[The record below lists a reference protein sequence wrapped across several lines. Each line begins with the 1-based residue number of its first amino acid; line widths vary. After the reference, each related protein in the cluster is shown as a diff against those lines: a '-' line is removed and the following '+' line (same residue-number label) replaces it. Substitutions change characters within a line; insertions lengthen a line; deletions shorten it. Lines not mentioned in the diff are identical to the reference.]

1 MSENKI
7 VNNPAALDEMMDDL
21 AAYEGDLGP
30 GPYWAANQ
38 KATLDWLRT
47 NDLNT
52 FRAFE
57 PVGKA
62 LANFGGGSWWPHID
76 EVQNS
81 QSALSHAFLHKVSQ
95 KLRFGPGINFY
106 GRQAKRAADELRLRN
121 MFLIQLEA
129 LCRTRDTDD
138 ELSGIEA
145 NVRGAPSDALE
156 MDGRPYTTNF
166 LLSFLRYLDM
176 CKHIDF
182 DTIDSY
188 VEVGPGAGL
197 FVEVLAK
204 LKTDL
209 NVYLI
214 DIPPQ
219 LYVLQQVLQ
228 AIFGDR
234 VTTYAEIK
242 ADPSLLQSKEGRIFL
257 IAPWQIEQLKLDRVG
272 LAHNS
277 GFGEMRK
284 DTVET
289 YLSYFTKW
297 KARYIYICA
306 LDERKTEVSIMT
318 DDYAGLLPDHDL
330 AGRLQTRSPNS
341 LLSRTSAGK
350 AIDVRPASDVC
361 FRRKN

>member
-7 VNNPAALDEMMDDL
+7 ANNPAALDEMMADL
-21 AAYEGDLGP
+21 AAYDGDLGP

-38 KATLDWLRT
+38 RATLDWLRT

-52 FRAFE
+52 FRTFE

-76 EVQNS
+76 VVQAN

-95 KLRFGPGINFY
+95 KLRFGPGINHY

-129 LCRTRDTDD
+129 LCRTRDTEN
-138 ELSGIEA
+138 ELGGIEA
-145 NVRGAPSDALE
+145 NVRGAPSDVLE

-176 CKHIDF
+176 REHIDF

-204 LKTDL
+204 LKTNL
-209 NVYLI
+209 NVFLI

-234 VTTYAEIK
+234 VATYAEIK
-242 ADPSLLQSKEGRIFL
+242 ADPSVLQSREGRIFL
-257 IAPWQIEQLKLDRVG
+257 IAPWQIDLLELDGVG

-284 DTVET
+284 DTVEA

-297 KARYIYICA
+297 KAQYIYICA
-306 LDERKTEVSIMT
+306 LDIPKTDISIKT
-318 DDYAGLLPDHDL
+318 DDYDGLLPDHEML
-330 AGRLQTRSPNS
+330 ARLQTRSASS
-341 LLSRTSAGK
+341 LLPRTSTGQV
-350 AIDVRPASDVC
+350 IDIRPASDVC
-361 FRRKN
+361 FRRVS

>member
-1 MSENKI
+1 MSKNKI
-7 VNNPAALDEMMDDL
+7 VNDPAALDEMMADL
-21 AAYEGDLGP
+21 AAYDGDLGP

-52 FRAFE
+52 FRTFE

-76 EVQNS
+76 EAQAN
-81 QSALSHAFLHKVSQ
+81 QSALAHAFLHKVSQ
-95 KLRFGPGINFY
+95 KLRFGPGINHY
-106 GRQAKRAADELRLRN
+106 GRKAKRAADELRLRN
-121 MFLIQLEA
+121 MFLIQMEA
-129 LCRTRDTDD
+129 LCRARDTEN
-138 ELSGIEA
+138 ELSRIEA
-145 NVRGAPSDALE
+145 NVLGAPSDALQ
-156 MDGRPYTTNF
+156 MDGRTYTINF
-166 LLSFLRYLDM
+166 LISFLRYLDM
-176 CKHIDF
+176 REHIDF
-182 DTIDSY
+182 GTIDSY

-209 NVYLI
+209 NVFLI

-242 ADPSLLQSKEGRIFL
+242 ADPSILKSNEGRIFL
-257 IAPWQIEQLKLDRVG
+257 LAPWQVDLLELDGVG

-289 YLSYFTKW
+289 YLSYFNKW

-306 LDERKTEVSIMT
+306 LDIPKTDVSIKT
-318 DDYAGLLPDHDL
+318 DDYAGLLPEHEL
-330 AGRLQTRSPNS
+330 VGRLQTRSASS
-341 LLSRTSAGK
+341 LLPRTSAGK
-350 AIDVRPASDVC
+350 AIDIRPASDIC
-361 FRRKN
+361 FRRTS

>member
-1 MSENKI
+1 MSKNKI
-7 VNNPAALDEMMDDL
+7 VNNPAALDEMLADL
-21 AAYEGDLGP
+21 LAYDGDLGP
-30 GPYWAANQ
+30 GPYWAVNQ

-47 NDLNT
+47 NDLNK
-52 FRAFE
+52 FRTFE
-57 PVGKA
+57 PAGKA

-76 EVQNS
+76 QAQAR

-95 KLRFGPGINFY
+95 KLRFGPGIKHY
-106 GRQAKRAADELRLRN
+106 SREAKRAADELRLRN

-129 LCRTRDTDD
+129 LCRTRDTDN
-138 ELSGIEA
+138 ELSGIQA
-145 NVRGAPSDALE
+145 SVLGAPSDTLE
-156 MDGRPYTTNF
+156 MDGQPYSTNF

-176 CKHIDF
+176 REHIDF
-182 DTIDSY
+182 NTIDSY
-188 VEVGPGAGL
+188 VEIGPGVGL

-204 LKTDL
+204 IKKNL
-209 NVYLI
+209 NVFLV

-234 VTTYAEIK
+234 AVTYSEIK
-242 ADPSLLQSKEGRIFL
+242 ANPSVLKSNEGRIFL
-257 IAPWQIEQLKLDRVG
+257 IAPWQINLLELDGVG

-297 KARYIYICA
+297 KAQFIYICA
-306 LDERKTEVSIMT
+306 LDEPKTEVSIKT
-318 DDYAGLLPDHDL
+318 NDYDRLLPDHDL
-330 AGRLQTRSPNS
+330 VGRLQTRSANS
-341 LLSRTSAGK
+341 LLPKTSAGEV
-350 AIDVRPASDVC
+350 INVRPASNIC
-361 FRRKN
+361 FRRKS

>member
-7 VNNPAALDEMMDDL
+7 VNNPAVLDEMMADL
-21 AAYEGDLGP
+21 AAYDGDLGP

-52 FRAFE
+52 FRTFE

-76 EVQNS
+76 EAQAK

-95 KLRFGPGINFY
+95 KLRFGPGINYY
-106 GRQAKRAADELRLRN
+106 GRLAKRAADELRLRN

-129 LCRTRDTDD
+129 LCRTRDKDN
-138 ELSGIEA
+138 ELGTIEA
-145 NVRGAPSDALE
+145 NVLGAPSDALE

-176 CKHIDF
+176 REHIDF
-182 DTIDSY
+182 DTVESY

-204 LKTDL
+204 LKTGL
-209 NVYLI
+209 NVFLI

-234 VTTYAEIK
+234 VVTYAEIK
-242 ADPSLLQSKEGRIFL
+242 ADPSVLTSNDGRIYL
-257 IAPWQIEQLKLDRVG
+257 IAPWQIGLLELDGVD

-306 LDERKTEVSIMT
+306 LDIPKTEISIKT
-318 DDYAGLLPDHDL
+318 DDYDGLLPDHEL
-330 AGRLQTRSPNS
+330 IGRLQTRSPRS
-341 LLSRTSAGK
+341 LLPRTSAGTP
-350 AIDVRPASDVC
+350 IDIRPASDVC
-361 FRRKN
+361 FRRKG